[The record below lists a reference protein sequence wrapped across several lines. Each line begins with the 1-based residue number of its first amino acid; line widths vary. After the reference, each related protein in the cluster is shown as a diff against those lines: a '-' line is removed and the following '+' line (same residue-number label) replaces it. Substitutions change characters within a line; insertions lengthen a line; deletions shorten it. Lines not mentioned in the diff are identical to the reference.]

1 MSEDVTTRAVF
12 ERLQRIESRLVRG
25 FEELGVKVSD
35 DADWC
40 YVDHK
45 NYLVTLNG
53 PGRSIRAIQL
63 AIKDDGGYA
72 GSYYDVIV
80 NGETIAKVKG
90 V

>member
-1 MSEDVTTRAVF
+1 MSTEQAVF
-12 ERLQRIESRLVRG
+12 ERLQRIETRLVRG

-35 DADWC
+35 DEDW
-40 YVDHK
+40 VKIDHK
-45 NYLVTLNG
+45 NYRVVLNG

-80 NGETIAKVKG
+80 GGEVIAKVKG